1 MFNIILVNT
10 YYTISYKK
18 LMGGGVKDEKV
29 IWDELGSIF
38 FGAYSHNS

>member
-18 LMGGGVKDEKV
+18 LMGGVKDEKV

>member
-18 LMGGGVKDEKV
+18 LMEGGERRKSN
-29 IWDELGSIF
+29 LG
-38 FGAYSHNS
+38 

>member
-18 LMGGGVKDEKV
+18 GGVKDETV

>member
-18 LMGGGVKDEKV
+18 LMGVKDEKV

-38 FGAYSHNS
+38 FVAYSHNS